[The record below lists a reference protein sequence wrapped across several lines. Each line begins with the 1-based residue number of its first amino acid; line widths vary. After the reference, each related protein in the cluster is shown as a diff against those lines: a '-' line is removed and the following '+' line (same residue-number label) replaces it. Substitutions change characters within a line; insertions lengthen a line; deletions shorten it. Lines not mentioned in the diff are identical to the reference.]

1 MASLTLDEIIV
12 YQRAM
17 QFGERIYSIV
27 IAWKYFSQTTIGK
40 QLIEASDS
48 IAANISEGYG
58 RYFFKENRNFCFYAR
73 GSLTET
79 KTWII
84 KANNRKLI
92 QEEEA
97 KLLLSEIEI
106 LHKMLNRYIKSI
118 GRKSLVTSDQ

>member
-79 KTWII
+79 KTWIV
-84 KANNRKLI
+84 KAKNRNLISEKDFSFLIRELQVLHFKLNN
-92 QEEEA
+92 
-97 KLLLSEIEI
+97 
-106 LHKMLNRYIKSI
+106 YINSI
-118 GRKSLVTSDQ
+118 